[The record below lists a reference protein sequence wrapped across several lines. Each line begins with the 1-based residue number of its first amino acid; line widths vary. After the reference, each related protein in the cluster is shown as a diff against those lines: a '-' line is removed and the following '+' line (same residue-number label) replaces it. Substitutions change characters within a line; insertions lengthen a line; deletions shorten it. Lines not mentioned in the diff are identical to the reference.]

1 MVKKS
6 RVLGV
11 VALVL
16 VCSILINTVGASGA
30 GVNVRNIQLDISPEY
45 EKYMN
50 CYEEKSISYDED
62 EELVKFYGKAAYSE
76 SDSALFDNVS
86 MEEYAE
92 DEADVV
98 YECSFDMEAMEF
110 HFTASLLNEAREAIA
125 VEEYYTDAIVTENGA
140 LDACIEIDGEEY
152 MLSDYRA
159 EEMLDNCFIGFF
171 VRAIVAY
178 VVVAECAERRKM
190 KSNLTY
196 NRSLEACGKGV
207 KKGTYIT
214 DQSDVLYSGCKAGNY
229 RLGFASF
236 ANVGCEV
243 ASAYNLMISIGRPEM
258 LSDTIYAFEDYAI
271 IISSGF
277 GNLGSNP
284 LEIGRYLDK
293 RGVKYTKYI
302 SYYSFKKAVEKS
314 SGCRVIMSRWNA
326 KKTSGLHTFYVDKIN
341 KTKYRSY
348 NWIGRYEYIDKS
360 NIGLYNDGSG
370 FIVGYVVSK

>member
-6 RVLGV
+6 RVLCV

-110 HFTASLLNEAREAIA
+110 HFTASLLNEAGEAIA
-125 VEEYYTDAIVTENGA
+125 VEEYHTDAIVTENGA

-159 EEMLDNCFIGFF
+159 EEML
-171 VRAIVAY
+171 
-178 VVVAECAERRKM
+178 
-190 KSNLTY
+190 
-196 NRSLEACGKGV
+196 
-207 KKGTYIT
+207 
-214 DQSDVLYSGCKAGNY
+214 
-229 RLGFASF
+229 
-236 ANVGCEV
+236 
-243 ASAYNLMISIGRPEM
+243 
-258 LSDTIYAFEDYAI
+258 SDTIYAFEYYAI

-326 KKTSGLHTFYVDKIN
+326 SKKNGLHTFYVNKISS
-341 KTKYRSY
+341 TKYRSY
-348 NWIGRYEYIDKS
+348 NWQSDIKYVDKS
-360 NIGLYNDGSG
+360 SISSYNDGSG
-370 FIVGYVVSK
+370 FIIGYVISK

>member
-1 MVKKS
+1 M
-6 RVLGV
+6 
-11 VALVL
+11 VL

-86 MEEYAE
+86 MDEYAE

-110 HFTASLLNEAREAIA
+110 HFTASLLNEAGEAIA
-125 VEEYYTDAIVTENGA
+125 VEEYNTDAIVTENGA

-159 EEMLDNCFIGFF
+159 EEMLDNCFIVFF

-190 KSNLTY
+190 KSNLIY
-196 NRSLEACGKGV
+196 NRNLEACGKGV

-214 DQSDVLYSGCKAGNY
+214 DQSDVKNTGYMAGNY
-229 RLGFASF
+229 KFGFTSF
-236 ANVGCEV
+236 KDVGCEV
-243 ASAYNLMISIGRPEM
+243 ASAYNLMISIGRSEM
-258 LSDTIYAFEDYAI
+258 LSDTIYAFEYYAI

-293 RGVKYTKYI
+293 RGVKYTKYT

-326 KKTSGLHTFYVDKIN
+326 SKKNGLHTFYVYKISS
-341 KTKYRSY
+341 TKYRSY
-348 NWIGRYEYIDKS
+348 NWQSDIKYLDKS
-360 NIGLYNDGSG
+360 SISSYNDGSG
-370 FIVGYVVSK
+370 FIIGYVISK